1 MNNMANMANMNPMGG
16 PVGAPMPM
24 MNNSGALPPQGGQRH
39 QANDSNRTLLNT
51 YIYEYFIR
59 NGMYDCARQVIQ
71 YDPNINVKKDSPGG
85 RRDEGGNIV
94 GNGLGDDP
102 MDTDTKDGLDQ
113 KRPDDL
119 PAPNVPN
126 LLPDSCFLYEWFCLF
141 WDVFNSQKGKG
152 SSNQVNQY
160 VQHTQQQS
168 RLRQEAQQ
176 TMLRNIRPPEAF
188 AAQQQY
194 QQHMMR
200 GMQNGAMNMNMKPG
214 NPLQRAAMAN
224 NNPQM
229 QMLQQKAAG
238 QMQRDP
244 SDMDGSRVRPASPG
258 SNDNA
263 PSPSK
268 RPRLDGGAPFPGQ
281 VMMPNG
287 RPAQVMPGQQQVG
300 NGPDTARAMF
310 FHNGIS
316 LNPASLNPDH
326 LQAFVSATPNL
337 QAKNI
342 ASYSAN
348 LQQHHGNQMPNKPM
362 ANAGGPQPQGSPMVQ
377 QGPNGAALEQFYNPG
392 DIAPNMRPG
401 PGAQATGSNHALQDY
416 QMQLMLLEQQNKK
429 RLMMARQEQDITGG
443 SMQRPDGPGGPG
455 GPGAPPGPGG
465 QNFQGTSPPGGRN
478 GASPNPS
485 EQMKRGSQQMGN
497 AANMGSP
504 LPDGSVQSR
513 SSPSS
518 MNFMGGG
525 NMDPNGG
532 GPQFFKN
539 DGMHMNMAGQING
552 NMRPPSSHPGQP
564 FSGQMTQ
571 QQQQMMQ
578 ARAQQQAAQ
587 QQAAGQGGP
596 GMQWQ
601 QNGPNG
607 QMPGQGPQPQVQ
619 GTPQQRAMPP
629 PPSAPAAATAAANSR
644 NTTSSPQ
651 TSTAAPPT
659 PQQGNKPAPKKKD
672 TKNAKSK
679 AATQKKAGPNL
690 NAGTTPAA
698 EADPP
703 QETPTPATPITPIN
717 PQSFGKNQ
725 NVNAAQAVPNGQP
738 AASAPPQAVAPVAA
752 QTHTDPNRGP
762 NFMDPAGP
770 LVSSVWNTRASAST
784 NPPQDFSMD
793 FANPLTSGDVLTDF
807 DFDSF
812 LHDTNGGEDAGFGFD
827 PGAFSMEGGEIGAE

>member
-16 PVGAPMPM
+16 TVGAPMPM
-24 MNNSGALPPQGGQRH
+24 MNNNGALPPQVGQRH
-39 QANDSNRTLLNT
+39 QANDSSKTLLNT

-59 NGMYDCARQVIQ
+59 NEMFDCARQVIQ
-71 YDPNINVKKDSPGG
+71 YDPNINVKKESPGG
-85 RRDEGGNIV
+85 RRDENGNIV

-102 MDTDTKDGLDQ
+102 MDTDTKDGLDR

-141 WDVFNSQKGKG
+141 WDMFNSQKGKG
-152 SSNQVNQY
+152 SSNQANQY

-176 TMLRNIRPPEAF
+176 NMLRNIRPPEAF

-263 PSPSK
+263 QSPSK
-268 RPRLDGGAPFPGQ
+268 RIRLEGGAPFSGQ
-281 VMMPNG
+281 VMMPGG
-287 RPAQVMPGQQQVG
+287 RQAQVMPGQ
-300 NGPDTARAMF
+300 
-310 FHNGIS
+310 
-316 LNPASLNPDH
+316 
-326 LQAFVSATPNL
+326 
-337 QAKNI
+337 
-342 ASYSAN
+342 
-348 LQQHHGNQMPNKPM
+348 QQHHGNQMPNKPM

-392 DIAPNMRPG
+392 DIAPSMRPG
-401 PGAQATGSNHALQDY
+401 TGAQATGSNHALQDY

-497 AANMGSP
+497 AGSP

-518 MNFMGGG
+518 INFMGG

-539 DGMHMNMAGQING
+539 DGGMHMNIAGQMNG

-564 FSGQMTQ
+564 FNGQMSQ
-571 QQQQMMQ
+571 QQQQQIMQ
-578 ARAQQQAAQ
+578 ARAQQAAAAQ

-607 QMPGQGPQPQVQ
+607 QMAGQGPQPQVQ

-629 PPSAPAAATAAANSR
+629 PPSAPVAAAAAANSR

-651 TSTAAPPT
+651 TSNAAPPT
-659 PQQGNKPAPKKKD
+659 PQQATKTATKKKD

-679 AATQKKAGPNL
+679 AATQKKTGPNL

-738 AASAPPQAVAPVAA
+738 AAPAPPQAVAPVAA
-752 QTHTDPNRGP
+752 PSHTDPSRGA
-762 NFMDPAGP
+762 NFMDTAGG
-770 LVSSVWNTRASAST
+770 L
-784 NPPQDFSMD
+784 DFSMD

-812 LHDTNGGEDAGFGFD
+812 LHDTNGGEDNGFD
-827 PGAFSMEGGEIGAE
+827 FNPSAFSMEGGEIGAE